1 MNSLTSGSSP
11 ELRVVASTL
20 SANSIS
26 TEKRFTSGVVMPAP
40 MRGTSER
47 ALMHRGVEALARY
60 SYSHADDSPTPW
72 EESIQAPSS
81 ESWREREQRMVATT
95 AVRVLSIDEASN
107 VAWGATAFSASRTLD
122 AHSGVAW
129 SAAGSRNEASLEK
142 MGEGSTISIVRTLA
156 RATGPVLEMADA
168 LRALRLNQVR
178 VGDGLTLKLDG
189 RTGRH
194 ARAFAIL
201 TQRF

>member
-1 MNSLTSGSSP
+1 MRVSTSRIGALLGIPLFLSVSAVASHAGSGLATPALLSMNSLTSGSSP

-129 SAAGSRNEASLEK
+129 SAAG
-142 MGEGSTISIVRTLA
+142 
-156 RATGPVLEMADA
+156 
-168 LRALRLNQVR
+168 
-178 VGDGLTLKLDG
+178 
-189 RTGRH
+189 
-194 ARAFAIL
+194 
-201 TQRF
+201 